1 MDCFCFFFT
10 DFFKKHE
17 GRISNQMN
25 SDVISSSRQR
35 TVSSSSES
43 STSSDTRLRAPP
55 APKPKPVLSSP
66 SVETPNHSFT
76 DKSKKPPPPP
86 APPRMSSM
94 TKESGQ

>member
-1 MDCFCFFFT
+1 MSEYMDCFFFA
-10 DFFKKHE
+10 DFFKQQE
-17 GRISNQMN
+17 GRISHQMN
-25 SDVISSSRQR
+25 SDVISSRQR

-55 APKPKPVLSSP
+55 TPKPKPVLSSP

-76 DKSKKPPPPP
+76 DKSKKAPPP

-94 TKESGQ
+94 TKESGR